1 MDTTQKFNAQQLEVI
16 NRAVEAAE
24 ELVSNHYKMSASQWL
39 HRRYDIKTAVE
50 LSENEIVVGPYAQ
63 IIRYEGKRNDHK
75 LGSTAYD
82 LYKICLQDHAILETL
97 GAMKDLELFPFI
109 LYIVVHELIHIVR
122 FSSFI
127 QFFDATSEER
137 MAEEKRVHALTH
149 GLLEAVPVSGMDAVL
164 EFYSEWR
171 IPYDGVG

>member
-1 MDTTQKFNAQQLEVI
+1 
-16 NRAVEAAE
+16 
-24 ELVSNHYKMSASQWL
+24 
-39 HRRYDIKTAVE
+39 
-50 LSENEIVVGPYAQ
+50 
-63 IIRYEGKRNDHK
+63 
-75 LGSTAYD
+75 
-82 LYKICLQDHAILETL
+82 
-97 GAMKDLELFPFI
+97 MKDLELFPFI

-149 GLLEAVPVSGMDAVL
+149 SLLEAVPVSGMDAVL